1 MYFQDEED
9 SRLHTK
15 EGIFNKLT
23 VDGLYEQLRGEEEHL
38 NDKR

>member
-15 EGIFNKLT
+15 ESIFNKLT
-23 VDGLYEQLRGEEEHL
+23 VDGLYERLRGEEEHL